1 MTSRFLAVPLAIIA
15 ACGVA
20 CVSIHVATTAS
31 APVAAS
37 PDIVDAT
44 TAPHRLGAFGDPV
57 ATTWSYLAGDGGAS
71 LVVPALSV
79 LSGLTVCSGAGG
91 GTVTVAPVGTLPD
104 GAPLPPEWPEP
115 CPSPP
120 APPVTWLNA
129 SLAK

>member
-57 ATTWSYLAGDGGAS
+57 ATTWSYLAGDGGGNGSSDVAVLRLQLSELAQQPVDARIGEGAS
-71 LVVPALSV
+71 DAPAFAFDRVAEL
-79 LSGLTVCSGAGG
+79 GGA
-91 GTVTVAPVGTLPD
+91 
-104 GAPLPPEWPEP
+104 
-115 CPSPP
+115 
-120 APPVTWLNA
+120 
-129 SLAK
+129 LA